1 MKDERS
7 GPILCFGEVLLR
19 LAAPPGGRLANATQ
33 FSAHVGGAEAN
44 VAVALAQL
52 GHRVEMV
59 TVVPQT
65 GLGHL
70 CEGELRRFGVGTS
83 RSIRVDGRLGIYFLE
98 PGAAGTARVTY
109 DRAYS
114 AFAEHAGA
122 FDWVEFAST
131 ANWLHLSGI
140 NLALGEKTASA
151 ALAAAEAMRASGIP
165 ISFDVNHRAS
175 LWQGRSGEL
184 LDHVRSLMGMAHL
197 LFASPHDISRVLQVG
212 AEDPRVAAEAAFEAF
227 QGLQFVASTRRSQ
240 EGDCQT
246 LSARID
252 SRESWHET
260 EAAPLR
266 HVIDRIGSGDAFAG
280 AVIDGLKSGVS
291 LERCARQG
299 LAAAV
304 IKHSIAGDR
313 LIGTRADLE
322 TFDPFGPGDVLR

>member
-19 LAAPPGGRLANATQ
+19 LAAPLGGRLANATQ

-44 VAVALAQL
+44 VAAALAQL
-52 GHRVEMV
+52 GRRVEMV
-59 TVVPQT
+59 TVLPQT
-65 GLGHL
+65 GLGDL
-70 CEGELRRFGVGTS
+70 CEGELRRFGVGTD
-83 RSIRVDGRLGIYFLE
+83 RSVRADGRLGIYFLE
-98 PGAAGTARVTY
+98 PGAAGAARVTY
-109 DRAYS
+109 DRAFS
-114 AFAEHAGA
+114 AFAEYADS
-122 FDWVEFAST
+122 FDWAEVAST
-131 ANWLHLSGI
+131 ASWLHLSGI
-140 NLALGEKTASA
+140 NLALGEKAANA

-175 LWQGRSGEL
+175 LWQGRSSEM
-184 LDHVRSLMGMAHL
+184 LDHVRSLMEMAHL

-212 AEDPRVAAEAAFEAF
+212 ADDARAAADAAFDAF
-227 QGLQFVASTRRSQ
+227 EDLQFIASTCRSQ
-240 EGDCQT
+240 DGDRQT

-252 SRESWHET
+252 SRETWHET

-266 HVIDRIGSGDAFAG
+266 LVIDRIGSGDAFAG
-280 AVIDGLKSGVS
+280 AVIDGIRSGLS
-291 LERCARQG
+291 LERCASQG

-313 LIGTRADLE
+313 WIGTRADLE